1 MTHPVKASRGRA
13 DGAAGLLV
21 LALFAAA
28 AALPR
33 TAGAEEG
40 QLPAPTP
47 AQDISTADH
56 SKFEELQGEFDSGR
70 EVTKACLECHTEAG
84 QQVRQS
90 IHWTWDYTHP
100 DTGQQLGKRHVLNNF
115 CTNVRTNEPRCTSCH
130 TGYGWEDASF
140 DFSDDTRVDCLVC
153 HDTTGTYH
161 KAPKGAGR
169 VLQSATTV
177 HGKELTPPDL
187 GEVAR
192 NVGPPDVASCG
203 SCHFN
208 GGGGDG
214 SKHGDLD
221 SSLIDAPRSLD
232 VHMSP
237 EGGDMAC
244 QDCHVAS
251 GHELAGG
258 RYDMTARDTHGT
270 GKPGMRRQAATC
282 ESCHGVDAH
291 DDGGYVARTLN
302 QHSDRVA
309 CQTCHIP
316 EIARG
321 GVQTKTWWDWSK
333 AGRLAEDG
341 SRIHETNADGR
352 TSYWTRWGEI
362 EWRADY
368 VPAYAWFDG
377 DMRYTEPTDEID
389 PEAVV
394 AINSFAGG
402 PEDPDARIWPFKIMR
417 GKQPYDAKR
426 DRLVL
431 MHLFGQDDTAYWKN
445 LDWQPAIETAMAAE
459 GLPFSGE
466 VGFVET
472 NMYWPITHMV
482 APADQAVGCA
492 DCHSEDSRLAGLDSF
507 YMPGRD
513 APAWLDR
520 IGGLAVLA
528 TLLGVLGHAAL
539 RAFFRY
545 RRRAR

>member
-1 MTHPVKASRGRA
+1 M
-13 DGAAGLLV
+13 
-21 LALFAAA
+21 
-28 AALPR
+28 
-33 TAGAEEG
+33 
-40 QLPAPTP
+40 
-47 AQDISTADH
+47 
-56 SKFEELQGEFDSGR
+56 
-70 EVTKACLECHTEAG
+70 
-84 QQVRQS
+84 
-90 IHWTWDYTHP
+90 
-100 DTGQQLGKRHVLNNF
+100 LNNF
-115 CTNVRTNEPRCTSCH
+115 CTNLRTNEPRCTSCH

-161 KAPKGAGR
+161 KAPKDAGR
-169 VLQSATTV
+169 VLKETATV
-177 HGKELTPPDL
+177 HGKTLTPPDL

-192 NVGPPDVASCG
+192 NVGEPSRASCG

-221 SSLIDAPRSLD
+221 SSLIDGPRSLD

-244 QDCHVAS
+244 QDCHVSS

-258 RYDMTARDTHGT
+258 RYDMTARDPHGT

-282 ESCHGVDAH
+282 ESCHGIDAH
-291 DDGGYVARTLN
+291 DDGSYVARTLN

-316 EIARG
+316 KIARG

-333 AGRLAEDG
+333 AGRLARTAAASTKPTPTG
-341 SRIHETNADGR
+341 GPATGPAGARSNGGR
-352 TSYWTRWGEI
+352 TTFLPTPGSTATCAIPSRPTRSI
-362 EWRADY
+362 
-368 VPAYAWFDG
+368 PTAWSRSTASAAG
-377 DMRYTEPTDEID
+377 RTIRTRGSGRLKSCAASSPTT
-389 PEAVV
+389 P
-394 AINSFAGG
+394 
-402 PEDPDARIWPFKIMR
+402 
-417 GKQPYDAKR
+417 KR
-426 DRLVL
+426 DRMVL
-431 MHLFGQDDTAYWKN
+431 MHVFGQDDTAYWTN
-445 LDWQPAIETAMAAE
+445 LDWKPAIETAMAAE

-472 NMYWPITHMV
+472 KMYWPITHMV

-545 RRRAR
+545 RRAAR